1 MQKNKIPLIED
12 AAESLGSIYKTR
24 KAGSFGIASVFS
36 FHRTKTITTGEGGI
50 ILTNDKNF
58 MKGVNF

>member
-1 MQKNKIPLIED
+1 METCLIMKIINMQKNKIPLIED

-36 FHRTKTITTGEGGI
+36 FHRTKTITTGEVV
-50 ILTNDKNF
+50 LF
-58 MKGVNF
+58 